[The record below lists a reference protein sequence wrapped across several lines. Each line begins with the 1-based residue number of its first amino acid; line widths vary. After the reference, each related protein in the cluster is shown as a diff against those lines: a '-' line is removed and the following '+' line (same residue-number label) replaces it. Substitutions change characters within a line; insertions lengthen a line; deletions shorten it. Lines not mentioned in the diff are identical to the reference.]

1 MILFSFSFAE
11 NIYDFIIVGSGSA
24 GCVLANRLTENPKW
38 SVLLLET
45 GKGENLLSRI
55 PLFAP
60 ALQLTHYDWQYLM
73 EYQPG
78 FAMGME
84 RNLLAW
90 PRGRALGGSTVI
102 NYMIYTRGNP
112 RDFDR
117 WPPGWSYEEVLPYF
131 LKSENSSLKNA
142 NYRYHN
148 RGGYLSVEDSY
159 QSPLVYAFVQGGQE
173 MGYRRVDYT
182 SPDQFGFSTVQ
193 ANIRNGRRH
202 SAAGAFLYPIR
213 KRKNL
218 HILTSAHVTKVL
230 IDPHTK
236 EALGVEYVRNGVKFR
251 AYVKREVILSAG
263 MLKMRLIRFSST
275 KEHFT

>member
-1 MILFSFSFAE
+1 M
-11 NIYDFIIVGSGSA
+11 VGSGSA
-24 GCVLANRLTENPKW
+24 GCVIANRLSENPKW

-45 GKGENLLSRI
+45 GKGENLISRV
-55 PLFAP
+55 PLLAP

-117 WPPGWSYEEVLPYF
+117 WAAAGNTGWSYQEVLPYF
-131 LKSENSSLKNA
+131 LKSENSSLRA
-142 NYRYHN
+142 ADYRYH
-148 RGGYLSVEDSY
+148 RQDGYLSVEDSY
-159 QSPLVYAFVQGGQE
+159 QSPLVQAFVHGGQE
-173 MGYRRVDYT
+173 LGYKRVDYT
-182 SPDQFGFSTVQ
+182 SPNQFGFSTVQ

-202 SAAGAFLYPIR
+202 SAAGAFLSPVR
-213 KRKNL
+213 RRKNL
-218 HILTSAHVTKVL
+218 HILTSAHVTQVL
-230 IDPHTK
+230 IDSQTR
-236 EALGVEYVRNGVKFR
+236 EASGVEYVRNGRNFR

-263 MLKMRLIRFSST
+263 ES
-275 KEHFT
+275 